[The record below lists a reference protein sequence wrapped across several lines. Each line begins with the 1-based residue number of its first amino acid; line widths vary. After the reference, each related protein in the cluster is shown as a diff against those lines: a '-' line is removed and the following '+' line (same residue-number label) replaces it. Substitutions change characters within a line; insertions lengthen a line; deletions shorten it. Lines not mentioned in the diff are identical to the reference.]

1 MAVNL
6 SPVGGV
12 AAQFF
17 TNDGV
22 PLTGGM
28 LYSYLAGTSTPA
40 TTYTSSNGNI
50 AHSNPIVLDS
60 AGRVPTGEIWL
71 TDGINYKF
79 VLKDAND
86 VLIAT
91 YDNISGI
98 NSNFISFTNQ
108 QEIQTATAGQ
118 TVFTLTTM
126 QYQPGTNSLS
136 VFVDGVNQYGPG
148 AQYAFT
154 ETNITV
160 ITFVTGLH
168 VGASVKFTTSQQQG
182 AGAVDASQVSYN
194 PPFIDAV
201 STNVEAKLSQYV
213 SVMDFGA
220 VGDGSTD
227 DTVAIQ
233 SALDTQKSVFVPSG
247 EYVVSSTL
255 RLTHDGQMF
264 YGEGDGPSTVE
275 PPETKIVWNGALGGT
290 IISVGDNVAGCFQ
303 NCTIQ
308 NMMIDGNSLALVGV
322 EGYQMGIS
330 AGGAWRNRYINL
342 YIVGLTGVNSTGI
355 FFGTGPFPEF
365 AHDAEITGCFIQG
378 AERGSVGSGAI
389 YRFTNTTFSTC
400 KNAIVGN
407 SGSAWTFNGC
417 VFSNS
422 VQYDFNGTNI
432 QVANFNGCW
441 FEDSL
446 LGIYIAATAHTV
458 NFSGCYLQ
466 TKTTNT
472 TQLMDMGS
480 AAGNFSIKGCFTP
493 VVTGSNLIKNVNAT
507 TDYDVSTSN
516 VSIDPGYILK
526 AENKFIRVDN
536 GAFAAGLL
544 NNQTNLTGDGTSY
557 SFNTLAWVED
567 YDVSSWFN
575 ASTGIFTA
583 LLYGYFQFNVRV
595 AFSNLGAGHTS
606 GEISLVVG
614 SNEYILEAGN
624 YANMRNST
632 DVLIVSGSVTAFMNP
647 SNTAYLKVKVSN
659 STKTVGVFSGN
670 SGVNWRTRFE
680 GRMI

>member
-1 MAVNL
+1 MTV
-6 SPVGGV
+6 SISYV
-12 AAQFF
+12 AGASAQFF
-17 TNDGV
+17 TNSGV
-22 PLTGGM
+22 PLAGGL
-28 LYSYLAGTSTPA
+28 LYTYAAGTTTPL
-40 TTYTSSNGNI
+40 TTYTSNSGLTANT
-50 AHSNPIVLDS
+50 NPIVLDS
-60 AGRVPTGEIWL
+60 GGRLASEVWL
-71 TDGINYKF
+71 TTGSNYKF
-79 VLKDAND
+79 VLKDSSA

-91 YDNISGI
+91 YDNIPGVGDANAVLDALAASSG
-98 NSNFISFTNQ
+98 SSLVGFIQAGTGAVAETVQ
-108 QEIQTATAGQ
+108 AKLREI
-118 TVFTLTTM
+118 V
-126 QYQPGTNSLS
+126 
-136 VFVDGVNQYGPG
+136 
-148 AQYAFT
+148 
-154 ETNITV
+154 
-160 ITFVTGLH
+160 
-168 VGASVKFTTSQQQG
+168 SVK
-182 AGAVDASQVSYN
+182 
-194 PPFIDAV
+194 
-201 STNVEAKLSQYV
+201 
-213 SVMDFGA
+213 DFGA
-220 VGDGSTD
+220 KGDGVTN
-227 DTVAIQ
+227 DTTAIQ
-233 SALDTQKSVFVPSG
+233 AALNTQKSVFVPAG
-247 EYVVSSTL
+247 VYIVSTTL

-275 PPETKIVWNGALGGT
+275 PPETKIVWSGALGGT

-330 AGGAWRNRYINL
+330 AGGAWRNRYVNL

-378 AERGSVGSGAI
+378 AERGSVGSGAV
-389 YRFTNTTFSTC
+389 YRFINTTFSTC

-407 SGSAWTFNGC
+407 SGSAWTFTGC

-432 QVANFNGCW
+432 QVTNFNGCW

-446 LGIYIAATAHTV
+446 LGIYIAATAHTA

-472 TQLMDMGS
+472 TQLMDMGN

-493 VVTGSNLIKNVNAT
+493 VATGSTLIKNINAT

-516 VSIDPGYILK
+516 VSIDPGYILR
-526 AENKFIRVDN
+526 AENKFLRVDN

-544 NNQTNLTGDGTSY
+544 NDQTNLTGDGTSY
-557 SFNTLAWVED
+557 SFNSIAWLEE
-567 YDVSSWFN
+567 YDVSSFFN

-583 LLYGYFQFNVRV
+583 LLNGYFQFNVRV
-595 AFSNLGAGHTS
+595 AFSSLGAGHTS
-606 GEISLVVG
+606 GEVSLVVG
-614 SNEYILEAGN
+614 GNEYILQASN

-647 SNTAYLKVKVSN
+647 SNTAYIKVKVSN
-659 STKTVGVFSGN
+659 STKTVGVLSGN
-670 SGVNWRTRFE
+670 TGVYWRTRFE